1 MNHNEQT
8 RSYDNTFL
16 EPVFV
21 ARQPVFDV
29 NMDIWGYELLFRH
42 SAKSGTADFEDG
54 DVATA
59 QVIADGFGM
68 AEEWLVPGQKLLINY
83 PSSMLLQGTARTL
96 PANIA
101 VVEILETVRPD
112 QDILDMC
119 LELKNEGYIL
129 ALDDFV
135 GDPGFEPLLE
145 QADIVKV
152 DVLNIAPGSL
162 EGVLERLEKYSCTLL
177 AEKVENLESFEQCK
191 EMGFELF
198 QGYFFSKPKIVQGRR
213 LSANQLSK
221 LELIDILGSDNL
233 DLAGIARIIEG
244 DVSLSYR
251 LLRYI
256 NSVSTELP
264 YKINS
269 ISHAVNMLGQR
280 RVSTWLQVI
289 ILAEMNTTARASELL
304 FLSLQRAKFL
314 ELIALQNRTS
324 PMSPDSM
331 FILGLFSMLD
341 ALLSQ
346 PMKDILEKISLEPS
360 LTQALTGENKELRIW
375 LDLAVSCEKGEW
387 KDTEDAL
394 KKIGISPGQAALVL
408 NKATA
413 WAGHFLSMT

>member
-1 MNHNEQT
+1 MNQNEQEQ
-8 RSYDNTFL
+8 STFF

-42 SAKSGTADFEDG
+42 SAQCSKADFENG

-59 QVIADGFGM
+59 SVIADGFGM
-68 AEEWLVPGQKLLINY
+68 AEEWLAPGQKLLINY
-83 PSSMLLQGTARTL
+83 PASMILQGAPMTL
-96 PANIA
+96 PASIA
-101 VVEILETVRPD
+101 VVEILETVRPE
-112 QDILDMC
+112 QGILEMC
-119 LELKNEGYIL
+119 LELKNEGYTL

-152 DVLNIAPGSL
+152 DVLNIAPGSM
-162 EGVLERLEKYSCTLL
+162 ESVLESLKKYSCTLL
-177 AEKVENLESFEQCK
+177 AEKVENLESFEHCK

-221 LELIDILGSDNL
+221 LELINILGSDDL
-233 DLAGIARIIEG
+233 DLAGITKVIEA

-256 NSVSTELP
+256 NSVSTEMT

-269 ISHAVNMLGQR
+269 ISHAVSMLGQR
-280 RVSTWLQVI
+280 RISTWLQVI
-289 ILAEMNTTARASELL
+289 VLAEMNTTARASEVL

-314 ELIALQNRTS
+314 ELMVLQNRTA
-324 PMSPDSM
+324 PMSADSM

-346 PMKDILEKISLEPS
+346 PMKDVLEKISLEPG
-360 LTQALTGENKELRIW
+360 LTQALTGENKELRLW
-375 LDLAVSCEKGEW
+375 LDLAIACEKGDW
-387 KDTEDAL
+387 GYAEDAL
-394 KKIGISPGQAALVL
+394 KKIGISSAQAAMVL
-408 NKATA
+408 NKSTA
-413 WAGHFLSMT
+413 WASRFLSMT

>member
-1 MNHNEQT
+1 MKHNEQEQ
-8 RSYDNTFL
+8 SSDNNFL
-16 EPVFV
+16 EPIFV

-29 NMDIWGYELLFRH
+29 NMEIWGYELLFRH
-42 SAKSGTADFEDG
+42 SSQSSMADFEDG

-59 QVIADGFGM
+59 RVIADGFGM
-68 AEEWLVPGQKLLINY
+68 AEEWLAPGQKLLINY
-83 PSSMLLQGTARTL
+83 PSSMILKGTPRTL
-96 PANIA
+96 PASIA

-112 QDILDMC
+112 EDILSMC
-119 LELKNEGYIL
+119 LELKNEGYTL

-135 GDPGFEPLLE
+135 GDPGFEPLLK

-152 DVLNIAPGSL
+152 DVLNIAPGTL
-162 EGVLERLEKYSCTLL
+162 ESVLDGLKKYPCTLL

-191 EMGFELF
+191 KIGFDLF

-221 LELIDILGSDNL
+221 LELINILGSEDL
-233 DLAGIARIIEG
+233 DLDDITRIIEA

-280 RVSTWLQVI
+280 RISTWLQVI

-304 FLSLQRAKFL
+304 LLSLQRAKFL
-314 ELIALQNRTS
+314 ELIALRNRTP
-324 PMSPDSM
+324 PMSADSM

-341 ALLSQ
+341 ALLSR
-346 PMKDILEKISLEPS
+346 PMEDILEKISLEPR
-360 LTQALTGENKELRIW
+360 LAQALTGENRELRLW

-387 KDTEDAL
+387 EHAEDAF
-394 KKIGISPGQAALVL
+394 KKIGISSAQAAMVL

-413 WAGHFLSMT
+413 WSGHFMSMT